1 MRKRYVDYLKGIA
14 IILVV
19 LGHINSYNGFVKA
32 WIYSFHM
39 PLFFVA
45 TGITTK
51 SRTQISGNVLS
62 NYFCKKVKTIL
73 VPYFLWGLI
82 YAGGGGRNP
91 PEFTVPDLWKL

>member
-1 MRKRYVDYLKGIA
+1 MRKRYVDYIKGIA

-19 LGHINSYNGFVKA
+19 LGHINSCNGFVKA

-51 SRTQISGNVLS
+51 KREQISGKILYA
-62 NYFCKKVKTIL
+62 YFAKKVKSIL
-73 VPYFLWGLI
+73 VPYFLWGMI
-82 YAGGGGRNP
+82 YAGGGGP
-91 PEFTVPDLWKL
+91 LAEFAVPDIWKL